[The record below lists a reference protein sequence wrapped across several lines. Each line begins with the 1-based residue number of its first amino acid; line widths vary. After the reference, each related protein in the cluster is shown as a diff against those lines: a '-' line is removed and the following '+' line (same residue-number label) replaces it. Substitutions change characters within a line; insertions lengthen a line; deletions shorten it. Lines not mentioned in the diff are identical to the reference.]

1 MSYPPISETALNTKI
16 KANAYEPYYNYKS
29 PIDLY
34 DIHKFT
40 NGQPFEEFD
49 ELRKNSPIYFQEPP
63 EWDT

>member
-34 DIHKFT
+34 DIHKHSQQSSNIFVNLYSLST
-40 NGQPFEEFD
+40 
-49 ELRKNSPIYFQEPP
+49 SI
-63 EWDT
+63 